1 MIALCLIIFWKAL
14 LLHLP
19 FNEGEGKV
27 AHDMSG
33 CHTDGVIFNAGW
45 TRGKYG
51 LALEFSGDGYVE
63 VKGGPKRKTEEA
75 TLMAWIF
82 SDVMEPCNVIISR
95 CSEDN
100 VRGYELSVGKQLGL
114 QFEVFSKGEPDERIA
129 VVKAENVLRRSRWTH
144 VAVTFKGKEFIRVYV
159 DGVLKA
165 EGKMDFTCSFDNTE
179 PLRIGVGFLKP
190 RTPFFFKGLID
201 EVLIFNRA
209 LSEEEIRQV
218 IEGMAVLP
226 QGKLPATWGGV
237 KMIGGE
243 GIPQIKKSKGG
254 GR

>member
-1 MIALCLIIFWKAL
+1 MIALCLIMFWKAL

-33 CHTDGVIFNAGW
+33 CHSDGVIFNAKW
-45 TRGKYG
+45 ARGKYG

-63 VKGGPKRKTEEA
+63 VKGGPKRKTEEV

-82 SDVMEPCNVIISR
+82 SDVMEPRNVIISR

-100 VRGYELSVGKQLGL
+100 VRGYELSVGEQLGL

-144 VAVTFKGKEFIRVYV
+144 VAVTFKGKGFIRVYI
-159 DGVLKA
+159 DGILKA

-179 PLRIGVGFLKP
+179 PLRIGVGFSKP

-226 QGKLPATWGGV
+226 QGKLPAAWGMV
-237 KMIGGE
+237 KYRG
-243 GIPQIKKSKGG
+243 PLPLKSG